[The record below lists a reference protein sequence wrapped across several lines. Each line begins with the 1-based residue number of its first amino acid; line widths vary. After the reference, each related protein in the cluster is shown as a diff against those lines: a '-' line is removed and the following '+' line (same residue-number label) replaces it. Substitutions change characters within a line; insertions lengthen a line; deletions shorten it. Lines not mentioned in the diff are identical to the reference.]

1 MVTKPLRPP
10 IIIMGMHRSGTSM
23 VCRMLEEL
31 GLFVGVKKDP
41 NNEALFFLRLNDWLL
56 NSMGGRWDYP
66 QPFRAVLEQL
76 PVREFFVDYLRLTV
90 SSPRIIPYLGVRDYL
105 RYRSLYNVNVAWGW
119 KDPRNTFTLPLWLS
133 VFPGAK
139 VIHVLRHGVDVAN
152 SLMNRQQDFEEVLA
166 AARARFAQLRW
177 TYMFRPM
184 RRGFGMFYRPYSLED
199 GFALWEEYV
208 SQARALLDGFSG
220 QALEVKFED
229 VLEDPCE
236 SFQKLAAFCALP
248 VTNSEIAAVAAKV
261 MKKRAYAYRE
271 IPSLWAF
278 ARQAS
283 NRLAMFGY

>member
-1 MVTKPLRPP
+1 MSTRPSRPP

-23 VCRMLEEL
+23 VCRLLEEL

-66 QPFRAVLEQL
+66 KPFRAVLEQL

-90 SSPRIIPYLGVRDYL
+90 SSPRIIPYLGVRNYL
-105 RYRSLYNVNVAWGW
+105 RYRSLYNVDVAWGW

-152 SLMNRQQDFEEVLA
+152 SLMTRQQDFEKVLA

-208 SQARALLDGFSG
+208 SQARALLEGFSG
-220 QALEVKFED
+220 QAMEVKFED
-229 VLEDPCE
+229 VLDDPCG
-236 SFQKLAAFCALP
+236 SFRKLAAFCELP
-248 VTNSEIAAVAAKV
+248 ATNSEIAAVAAKV
-261 MKKRAYAYRE
+261 VKRRAFAYRE
-271 IPSLWAF
+271 TLSLWAF
-278 ARQAS
+278 ATQMS
-283 NRLAMFGY
+283 NRLTMYGY